1 MWMSASLR
9 REHCLSALLVE
20 LKARLHLNGI
30 LELTGCSPI
39 ETPDVGPVPFESRAC
54 LSTVF
59 GLHGGS
65 SRTSWIRGFL
75 PQFFIRTH

>member
-30 LELTGCSPI
+30 LEFTGCCPI
-39 ETPDVGPVPFESRAC
+39 ETPDVGPVPFES
-54 LSTVF
+54 
-59 GLHGGS
+59 
-65 SRTSWIRGFL
+65 
-75 PQFFIRTH
+75 